1 MLSKK
6 QTILKNNQRKAYV
19 MWLVIQLLARV
30 TPPCTK
36 LPFSCPMCQITV
48 QETLLLTVGEKS
60 AKANET
66 PDKSK
71 DRVYEITLNM

>member
-1 MLSKK
+1 
-6 QTILKNNQRKAYV
+6 
-19 MWLVIQLLARV
+19 
-30 TPPCTK
+30 
-36 LPFSCPMCQITV
+36 MCQITV